1 MSEKVFAPRLAR
13 RTFLAASAAS
23 AALMLT
29 GCLNLAPR
37 YEKPAAPTET
47 SQDWAVS
54 PRDAGRTPLAGAA
67 APSGHF
73 VR

>member
-37 YEKPAAPTET
+37 YEKPVRT
-47 SQDWAVS
+47 
-54 PRDAGRTPLAGAA
+54 GRSHPGM
-67 APSGHF
+67 PG
-73 VR
+73 

>member
-29 GCLNLAPR
+29 GCLNLAPVR
-37 YEKPAAPTET
+37 T
-47 SQDWAVS
+47 
-54 PRDAGRTPLAGAA
+54 GRSHPGM
-67 APSGHF
+67 PG
-73 VR
+73 

>member
-37 YEKPAAPTET
+37 YEKPAAPTEGLGGLT
-47 SQDWAVS
+47 
-54 PRDAGRTPLAGAA
+54 PGCRGEGRGARHL
-67 APSGHF
+67 G
-73 VR
+73 

>member
-29 GCLNLAPR
+29 GCLTLLRAMRSRPPR
-37 YEKPAAPTET
+37 LKPVRT
-47 SQDWAVS
+47 
-54 PRDAGRTPLAGAA
+54 GRSHPGM
-67 APSGHF
+67 PG
-73 VR
+73 